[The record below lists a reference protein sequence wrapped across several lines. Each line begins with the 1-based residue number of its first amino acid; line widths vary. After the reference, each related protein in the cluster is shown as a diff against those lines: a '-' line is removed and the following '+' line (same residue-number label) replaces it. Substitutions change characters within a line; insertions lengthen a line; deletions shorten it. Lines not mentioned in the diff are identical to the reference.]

1 MSQLFS
7 GSNSTSI
14 PLQPIFQPL
23 AQTSWDTVDVLER
36 GPHLKRTLNVE
47 TSTLAQTIDSA
58 ASLRFV

>member
-1 MSQLFS
+1 M
-7 GSNSTSI
+7 SI

-36 GPHLKRTLNVE
+36 GPHLKRMLNVE